1 MHSYL
6 KDDVISRQKANWELS
21 NDKRNQAQMTSE
33 EKRRLKEQKQT
44 FLDLRRK
51 RLSDL
56 LISEDIMYHN
66 EIIRNQETP
75 EDVRRKMEKKLNEL
89 KTQRELER
97 QKLVKK
103 LKEKQFYQGADEL
116 RKNDSEYF
124 AVSCYYEQENQML
137 DKLKKREEE
146 KKQENLYVKLN
157 DLDIQKKKEK
167 EIIQE
172 REQKEK
178 QQKVLDYLA
187 WQKKQDEEELRRAN
201 EINEREKAKLKEQWK
216 QDEEMEAQEKLNRL
230 MQNKAVNEDIK
241 LFNEKEEEE
250 RNRKS
255 KIEKEQ
261 DKQLI
266 NAIVEKEKAL
276 DEIDKEEKIKRK
288 KEYYENKK
296 YLEYVMNQKK
306 EAELWMDKIAQ
317 QEADKE
323 YEKEQRQ
330 WMKEEAARIELLK
343 QVYQDRANAIMQKK
357 NKSEEEK
364 KQILKERQILDEQ
377 IRQYNAKVEQLK
389 REDFKRK
396 KIHQDELKY
405 QMKEKNMIQ
414 ERQRQQDLYEQRAAQ
429 LWEME
434 YQKKINEQKMLHMQ
448 RLAEIKNRNNY
459 D

>member
-241 LFNEKEEEE
+241 LFNEKEECSNRVIEE
-250 RNRKS
+250 KAAGLGIS
-255 KIEKEQ
+255 CKKIGKNAFDILGIEEKHIAFSCVNAYYEDVIWKLNNIGIYQPENAMLAMEAMRELFAESGHPARWKAALFNVKWQGRMEEVLPGIYVDGAHNISAIERFTESVPDTGKGNLILFSAVQ
-261 DKQLI
+261 DKDYEEMIACLCR
-266 NAIVEKEKAL
+266 NVKA
-276 DEIDKEEKIKRK
+276 DGYVVTHIEDKRP
-288 KEYYENKK
+288 
-296 YLEYVMNQKK
+296 
-306 EAELWMDKIAQ
+306 
-317 QEADKE
+317 
-323 YEKEQRQ
+323 R
-330 WMKEEAARIELLK
+330 
-343 QVYQDRANAIMQKK
+343 
-357 NKSEEEK
+357 
-364 KQILKERQILDEQ
+364 
-377 IRQYNAKVEQLK
+377 
-389 REDFKRK
+389 
-396 KIHQDELKY
+396 
-405 QMKEKNMIQ
+405 
-414 ERQRQQDLYEQRAAQ
+414 
-429 LWEME
+429 
-434 YQKKINEQKMLHMQ
+434 
-448 RLAEIKNRNNY
+448 
-459 D
+459 

>member
-6 KDDVISRQKANWELS
+6 KDDVIRRQKANWELS

-201 EINEREKAKLKEQWK
+201 EINEREKAKLKEHWK

-250 RNRKS
+250 RNRKL

-288 KEYYENKK
+288 KEFYENKK

-396 KIHQDELKY
+396 KAHQDELKY

>member
-75 EDVRRKMEKKLNEL
+75 EDVRRKMEKQLNEL

-288 KEYYENKK
+288 KEFYENKK

-396 KIHQDELKY
+396 KAHQDELKY

>member
-75 EDVRRKMEKKLNEL
+75 EDVRRKMEKQLNEL

-250 RNRKS
+250 RNRKL

-288 KEYYENKK
+288 KEFYENKK

-396 KIHQDELKY
+396 KAHQDELKY